1 MGRKPNMGC
10 YNYIL
15 TPSLSLSGSVTN
27 TNTDLKSVNNCTGNP
42 LVIMSAN

>member
-1 MGRKPNMGC
+1 MGYYMGY

-27 TNTDLKSVNNCTGNP
+27 TKTGP
-42 LVIMSAN
+42 KVSK

>member
-15 TPSLSLSGSVTN
+15 TPSLILSESVTN
-27 TNTDLKSVNNCTGNP
+27 TKTGP
-42 LVIMSAN
+42 KVSE

>member
-15 TPSLSLSGSVTN
+15 TPSLSLSGSATNGSVTN
-27 TNTDLKSVNNCTGNP
+27 TKTGP
-42 LVIMSAN
+42 KVSE